1 LTMWH
6 VPTFYQAAIRND
18 LLHAVEHFSMLGA
31 AMLFWWSLL
40 RCGKPG
46 GMAYPVGA
54 IFVFTTTVYHAV
66 LGAMIAFSGTPWYPL
81 YAATVQSVGLTP
93 TDDQNLAGV
102 IMWIPGK
109 LIYLTTVLVLL
120 WSWFKEMDKRERRQ
134 ALQWEKGTR

>member
-1 LTMWH
+1 
-6 VPTFYQAAIRND
+6 
-18 LLHAVEHFSMLGA
+18 
-31 AMLFWWSLL
+31 
-40 RCGKPG
+40 
-46 GMAYPVGA
+46 
-54 IFVFTTTVYHAV
+54 
-66 LGAMIAFSGTPWYPL
+66 MIAFSGTPWYPL